1 MTDATAIEEYMIRNQ
16 FSKQDLF
23 NLLDWVVSIH
33 GRNLPPQEIAERE
46 CKRLEGIRME
56 RQKARVNET

>member
-1 MTDATAIEEYMIRNQ
+1 MTDATAIEEYMERNQ

-46 CKRLEGIRME
+46 CKRLENIRME
-56 RQKARVNET
+56 RQKARVN